1 MKGSDTILSC
11 CGVQQGDPLGPLG
24 FAITLQPI
32 VERIK
37 AEVPGLILNSWY
49 LDDGTLMGSAEDLA
63 KALNII
69 ESDGPAVGLVLNRS
83 KSLLYIPQDDVVSAS
98 PLPPD
103 IPVTRQGFTLLG
115 CPIGPPSFCEESLLH
130 NVEKI
135 KIALDRLGDL
145 GDSQLET
152 TLLRS
157 CLSLPKLSFTLRSCP
172 PSHICHGAK
181 AFDEAIR
188 ECLEHII
195 GGPISQWSWLKAS
208 LPSSRGGLNLR
219 SAVLHAPAAFLGS
232 NQQMWPLVERIVGH
246 PPGLSPHVP
255 SAVAA
260 LALAANRPD

>member
-1 MKGSDTILSC
+1 MFVEVREHIPGLAAWLESFYSSQPLLHLGSDTILSC

-49 LDDGTLMGSAEDLA
+49 LGDGTLMGSAEEFA

-69 ESDGPAVGLVLNRS
+69 ESDGPAVRLVLNRS
-83 KSLLYIPQDDVVSAS
+83 KSLLYIPQDDVASAS

-115 CPIGPPSFCEESLLH
+115 CPIGPPSQCGED
-130 NVEKI
+130 KDR
-135 KIALDRLGDL
+135 LDRLGDL

-157 CLSLPKLSFTLRSCP
+157 CLSLPKLSFPLRSCP

-181 AFDEAIR
+181 AFDKAIR

-208 LPSSRGGLNLR
+208 LPSR
-219 SAVLHAPAAFLGS
+219 
-232 NQQMWPLVERIVGH
+232 VEK
-246 PPGLSPHVP
+246 L
-255 SAVAA
+255 
-260 LALAANRPD
+260 

>member
-1 MKGSDTILSC
+1 MECNREILWVHS
-11 CGVQQGDPLGPLG
+11 VSPSHSSPLLSESR
-24 FAITLQPI
+24 L
-32 VERIK
+32 RS
-37 AEVPGLILNSWY
+37 LNSWY
-49 LDDGTLMGSAEDLA
+49 IDDGTLMGSAEDLA

-69 ESDGPAVGLVLNRS
+69 ESDGPAVGIALNRS
-83 KSLLYIPQDDVVSAS
+83 KSLLYIPQDDAA

-103 IPVTRQGFTLLG
+103 IPVTHQGFTLLG
-115 CPIGPPSFCEESLLH
+115 CPNGPPSFCEESLLQD
-130 NVEKI
+130 VEKI

-152 TLLRS
+152 TLFRS

-219 SAVLHAPAAFLGS
+219 SAVLHAPTAFRGS
-232 NQQMWPLVERIVGH
+232 SQQM
-246 PPGLSPHVP
+246 
-255 SAVAA
+255 
-260 LALAANRPD
+260 